1 MAQNYAAGVLI
12 PCVEAA
18 GDQGNL
24 VLTCHVGCCC
34 VLAWKRNRNT
44 SRKDSTHG
52 AIQPDNPQTSLS
64 TPCRISHYLTQVKF
78 LELESLK
85 KI

>member
-12 PCVEAA
+12 LCVEAA

-34 VLAWKRNRNT
+34 VLAWKSNRNK
-44 SRKDSTHG
+44 SRKDSTHR
-52 AIQPDNPQTSLS
+52 AIQPDNPQTFLS
-64 TPCRISHYLTQVKF
+64 TPCRISHNLIQVKF
-78 LELESLK
+78 VELESLK